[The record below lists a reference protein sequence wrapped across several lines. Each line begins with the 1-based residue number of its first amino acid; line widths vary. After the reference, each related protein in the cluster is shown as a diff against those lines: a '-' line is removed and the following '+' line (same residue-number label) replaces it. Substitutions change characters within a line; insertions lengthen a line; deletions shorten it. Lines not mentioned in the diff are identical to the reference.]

1 MASQMEHFT
10 LEIFSHATLPFI
22 APPLQLCAWSIRTAT
37 ALTIASLRDDQKGTA
52 QLSGSNAA
60 VLSSL
65 LSALMACQ
73 ELALTG
79 EAPDQLLRSTVQ
91 LISGFPVSLHLLSTL
106 LPPKRATQAIPS
118 ARPHLQKVRN
128 ITEAIARGPVCKE
141 AVAMAD
147 ILQGCVHRI
156 GTAFGEEIVPKWKQ
170 RGTNAA
176 WFSTGGSPLFA
187 TEDDH
192 VEKMKE
198 IMSW

>member
-1 MASQMEHFT
+1 M
-10 LEIFSHATLPFI
+10 
-22 APPLQLCAWSIRTAT
+22 QLCAWSIRTAT
-37 ALTIASLRDDQKGTA
+37 ALTIASLQDDQKGTA

-79 EAPDQLLRSTVQ
+79 EAPNKLLRFSAQLL
-91 LISGFPVSLHLLSTL
+91 SGFPFSWPLVHAL
-106 LPPKRATQAIPS
+106 LPPQRTIQAIPS
-118 ARPHLQKVRN
+118 ARPHLQNVRS

-147 ILQGCVHRI
+147 ILQGCVHRL
-156 GTAFGEEIVPKWKQ
+156 GTAFGEEIVPKWKP

-176 WFSTGGSPLFA
+176 WFSTGSSPLFA
-187 TEDDH
+187 TEEDH

-198 IMSW
+198 VMSW